1 MVDPKENIPDIP
13 EEEEEK
19 LFFLQNPV
27 EREEYEKA
35 KRFLLEYPKGEKPNE
50 DWYKAHYTVWG
61 YEKFANDDQLKED
74 LKDYITEDE
83 RANAPSLVPSGKN
96 RDGYTIMKQA
106 PAQKTIYSE
115 QGLKKKADAIEN
127 GLKVTDELIDKWD
140 TNDNGKIE
148 KDEMADFQKSLD
160 DYAKKNP
167 KGRDDI
173 PVTTRR

>member
-1 MVDPKENIPDIP
+1 
-13 EEEEEK
+13 
-19 LFFLQNPV
+19 
-27 EREEYEKA
+27 
-35 KRFLLEYPKGEKPNE
+35 
-50 DWYKAHYTVWG
+50 
-61 YEKFANDDQLKED
+61 
-74 LKDYITEDE
+74 
-83 RANAPSLVPSGKN
+83 
-96 RDGYTIMKQA
+96 MKQA

-148 KDEMADFQKSLD
+148 KDELADFQKSLD
-160 DYAKKNP
+160 DYASKNK

>member
-1 MVDPKENIPDIP
+1 MVDPKEDIPDIP
-13 EEEEEK
+13 EEDEEK

-83 RANAPSLVPSGKN
+83 RANAPSLVPGGKN
-96 RDGYTIMKQA
+96 RDGYTIMKKA

-115 QGLKKKADAIEN
+115 QGLKKKADAIDN
-127 GLKVTDELIDKWD
+127 SLKTTDELID
-140 TNDNGKIE
+140 TNNNGKIE
-148 KDEMADFQKSLD
+148 KSEMENFTDSLN
-160 DYAKKNP
+160 DYMNKNK

>member
-13 EEEEEK
+13 EEDEEK

-83 RANAPSLVPSGKN
+83 RANAPSLVPSKKN

-115 QGLKKKADAIEN
+115 QGLKKKSDAIED
-127 GLKVTDELIDKWD
+127 GLKTTDELID
-140 TNDNGKIE
+140 TNNNGKIE
-148 KDEMADFQKSLD
+148 KSEMENFTDSLN
-160 DYAKKNP
+160 DYMNKNP